1 MNILIIPEDPTND
14 HYILDPLFKRLFQ
27 SFGKGYARVRICWD
41 PVLGGVDEALKSQRL
56 KEIID
61 RYDGM
66 TDVFI
71 LCVDRDGNTHR
82 RTRLDQIEDEFGEG
96 GGRNFVATN
105 AWEEI
110 ETWVLAGLDLPDHW
124 KWKDVRAEINVKEM
138 YFNRLAK
145 QSNLTTSPGRGRKVL
160 GKKAA
165 RSINA
170 IRSRCLEDFDA
181 LAVRLERIVT

>member
-27 SFGKGYARVRICWD
+27 SFGKGRVHVRVCWD

-66 TDVFI
+66 TDIFI
-71 LCVDRDGNTHR
+71 LCVDRDGNTQR
-82 RTRLDQIEDEFGEG
+82 RTRLNQIEHEFGDDGE
-96 GGRNFVATN
+96 RNFVATN

-110 ETWVLAGLDLPDHW
+110 ETWVLAGVDLPSNW
-124 KWKDVRAEINVKEM
+124 KWREVRAEINVKEI

-145 QSNLTTSPGRGRKVL
+145 QLDLATSPGRGRKIL
-160 GKKAA
+160 GEKAA
-165 RSINA
+165 RKITA
-170 IRSRCLEDFDA
+170 IRSKCPEDLDELA
-181 LAVRLERIVT
+181 LRLERIVN